1 MNAAIGAAGMLGQSA
16 SLITYGLLSLALI
29 ALWSPA
35 RWRYL
40 PGRVPLWTGLFV
52 LSLVCALWAGFIT
65 PLALPFLALL
75 AGATYVFSN
84 ERAPRAYRT
93 VTGALIVILSAGLM
107 AHVIPGF
114 RNYQAITDVVLSPGA
129 LPYRQYLNYDK
140 ATMGLFLLGCCV
152 VLAHTATE
160 WRALLRTALPWAVGM
175 FALLAML
182 ALALG
187 YVRLDPKLPSVTL
200 LWVWINLW
208 FTCVPEE
215 ALFRGFIQRSLE
227 GALSE
232 VRHGQTMALIIAAVL
247 FGLSHFARGPRFIA
261 LATIAGWGYGRVY
274 QRTGAIEASI
284 LVHFVVNGLHFV
296 LFTYPALK

>member
-1 MNAAIGAAGMLGQSA
+1 MRSA
-16 SLITYGLLSLALI
+16 PLITYGLLSLALI

-35 RWRYL
+35 RCRYL
-40 PGRVPLWTGLFV
+40 PGRVPLWIGLFV
-52 LSLVCALWAGFIT
+52 LSLVCALWAGFVT
-65 PLALPFLALL
+65 PLALPFIALF

-84 ERAPRAYRT
+84 ERAPPAYRA
-93 VTGALIVILSAGLM
+93 VAGAVIVILSGGLM
-107 AHVIPGF
+107 AHVVPGF

-140 ATMGLFLLGCCV
+140 ATMGLLILACCV
-152 VLAHTATE
+152 VLARTAIE
-160 WRALLRTALPWAVGM
+160 WRAMLRIALPWAVGM
-175 FALLAML
+175 FALLATL
-182 ALALG
+182 ALAMG

-215 ALFRGFIQRSLE
+215 ALFRGFIQRSLQC
-227 GALSE
+227 AMSE
-232 VRHGQTMALIIAAVL
+232 AHHGQTIALMVAAIL
-247 FGLSHFARGPRFIA
+247 FGLSHFAGGPRFIA
-261 LATIAGWGYGRVY
+261 LATVAGWGYGRVY

-284 LVHFVVNGLHFV
+284 LVHFVVNGLHFL